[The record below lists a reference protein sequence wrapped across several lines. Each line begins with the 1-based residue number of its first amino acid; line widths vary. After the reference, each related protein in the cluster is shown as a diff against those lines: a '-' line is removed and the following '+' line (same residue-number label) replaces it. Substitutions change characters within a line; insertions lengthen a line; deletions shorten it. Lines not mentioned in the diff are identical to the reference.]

1 MTLLSSLR
9 RIQEGTYGGTGLD
22 SAEVIA
28 VGQTK
33 GFDYYSAL
41 DSMPF
46 TGETGRK
53 AYLAS
58 NNRLYIR
65 NNNGWYNAQ
74 TVNLSI
80 TIDSVGG
87 YDSAPNV
94 DTYSGTADSFDITI
108 FATDSDDNPAIFT
121 YDHTLSAGVDSGDVI
136 ITHDSAKSNVF
147 NVAMNA
153 DSANANSFSI
163 TFTVSDGVNI
173 DTVTKDFNVIYA
185 PPPPIPDELVTFTT
199 YHIWTVP
206 SNAQAGSRP
215 QIEFDQ
221 NQNWSHVEA
230 LHQALDSA
238 ITNGASYTFADGNY
252 PNPVWLTFWDSGSA
266 GSATECVYVA
276 QIREDVLQFGSFTY
290 NNTVGIS
297 GAGRGQTPVDDGT
310 GMFFAGQHRHNYSG
324 SSVSPEAGLTVD
336 SNLATI
342 NFSTGTSRYKTSG
355 NSNTFNPGTGNQTF
369 YSRVGTAGVNGAS
382 DQSTSPDFQV
392 IRLYAETAN
401 TSNLIWEASVL
412 I

>member
-9 RIQEGTYGGTGLD
+9 RIQQGTYGGTGLD

-28 VGQTK
+28 IGQTK
-33 GFDYYSAL
+33 GFDYYSTL

-74 TVNLSI
+74 TVNLSV

-87 YDSAPNV
+87 YDSAPDV
-94 DTYSGTADSFDITI
+94 DTYSGTADSFNITI

-121 YDHTLSAGVDSGDVI
+121 YDHTLSAGVDSGDVV
-136 ITHDSAKSNVF
+136 ITHDSAKSNIF

-153 DSANANSFSI
+153 DSASANSFSI

-185 PPPPIPDELVTFTT
+185 PPPPVPDELVTFST
-199 YHIWTVP
+199 YHIWTEP
-206 SNAQAGSRP
+206 SNAPAGSRP
-215 QIEFDQ
+215 TIEFDQ
-221 NQNWSHVEA
+221 SQNWGHVEA

-238 ITNGASYTFADGNY
+238 ITNGASYTYADGNY
-252 PNPVWLTFWDSGSA
+252 PNPVYLTLWDSGTN

-276 QIREDVLQFGSFTY
+276 MLTENVIQFGSFTY
-290 NNTVGIS
+290 NNTVGLN
-297 GAGRGQTPVDDGT
+297 GASRSTVPVDDGT
-310 GMFFAGQHRHNYSG
+310 GTFYAGQHYHNYSG
-324 SSVSPEAGLTVD
+324 SSVNPESALTVD
-336 SNLATI
+336 SNLVTI
-342 NFSTGTSRYKTSG
+342 RFNTGTSRYVTNG
-355 NSNTFNPGTGNQTF
+355 TSNTFNPGTGNQTF
-369 YSRVGTAGVNGAS
+369 YARVGTAGNGAS
-382 DQSTSPDFQV
+382 DQATAPDFQV
-392 IRLYAETAN
+392 VRLYAETAN